1 MVKYPNDWKT
11 YPFKQFFKLI
21 PNNTLSRDKLSNS
34 GTIGNIHYGDVL
46 IKYGDTISNEDTIP
60 RVREG
65 IGFVANNLLQKND
78 VVIADTAEDE
88 TVGKVSQIG
97 EVSIP
102 LVGGLHTVVCR
113 PYVETADG
121 YLGCY
126 MNSRY
131 YHDQLLPYITGI
143 KVSSVSKKSLNETE
157 LTIPADIDEQREII
171 AVFRDIDEHIANLS
185 ALIQKKKDIRDGAL
199 DDLMSGRTRLSGF
212 TGERSEKEL
221 CALALILNGDR
232 GINYPSE
239 DAFTSFGIPFVN
251 AGHLENGKINWKEM
265 NYISEER
272 YRLLGGGKIQRGD
285 ILFCLRGSLGKYALA
300 DFSGGAPASS
310 LCIIRAKENTF
321 AEFLSYV
328 MASSTMKNSIELT
341 NTGSS
346 QPNLSAKDISQYVF
360 NTPDDIN
367 EQIAIAE
374 VLKSMDEEIEALET
388 ERDKM
393 IQIREGAMDDLLT
406 GRVRL
411 SV

>member
-1 MVKYPNDWKT
+1 MVTYPNDWKT
-11 YPFKQFFKLI
+11 YPFTKLFKLI
-21 PNNTLSRDKLSNS
+21 PNNTLSRDKLGAFGS
-34 GTIGNIHYGDVL
+34 IGNIHYGDVL
-46 IKYGDTISNEDTIP
+46 IKYGDTISDKDSIP
-60 RVREG
+60 RVRED

-78 VVIADTAEDE
+78 VIIADTAEDE
-88 TVGKVSQIG
+88 TVGKVTQVG
-97 EVSIP
+97 DVSIQ

-113 PYVETADG
+113 PSVETADG

-131 YHDQLLPYITGI
+131 YHDQLLPYIVGI

-157 LTIPADIDEQREII
+157 LTIPSDIYEQREII
-171 AVFRDIDEHIANLS
+171 KVFREMDEHIANLIF
-185 ALIQKKKDIRDGAL
+185 LIEKKRNIREGAL
-199 DDLMSGRTRLSGF
+199 EDLISGNTRISGF
-212 TGERSEKEL
+212 AGERREKEL
-221 CALALILNGDR
+221 CELALVLNGDR
-232 GINYPSE
+232 GVNYPSE
-239 DAFTSFGIPFVN
+239 DVFMPFGVPFVN
-251 AGHLENGKINWKEM
+251 AGHLKNGKINWDEM

-272 YRLLGGGKIQRGD
+272 YRLLGGGKIQKGD

-310 LCIIRAKENTF
+310 LCIIRAKENTS
-321 AEFLSYV
+321 AEFLSFV

-346 QPNLSAKDISQYVF
+346 QPNLSAKDILHYVF

-367 EQIAIAE
+367 EQKAIAE
-374 VLKSMDEEIEALET
+374 VLKSMDEEIEALEI